1 MKNIIW
7 ATLFVIALMIVPLLG
22 IGLYSLIGIFS

>member
-7 ATLFVIALMIVPLLG
+7 AILFVVALMIVPLFG